1 MATAASQLRWP
12 RVTTTS
18 QQRRIGD
25 KDEINSD
32 DTIYGRTDRGDSD
45 GTQAREAPTIEAKPK
60 HGTNYLN

>member
-25 KDEINSD
+25 KD